1 MPLTQRWTAATILSL
16 KYVVLFLFLHRAHS
30 DDDIHVATT
39 HLTETLLSDF
49 VTDKL
54 SLDAFED
61 SFLDPIQADP
71 DCEDQN
77 CYTPPVTT
85 LEEGDAEDT
94 CSTDFQTDVEEIC
107 TANPPVDKHW
117 GRNPN
122 ILRMRDKL
130 RRSGSGLA
138 GEHNTTR
145 PPIFLI
151 PGLAATRLI
160 AWKFKACPGILS
172 DIKIQ
177 DNVWL
182 NLQILVQAS
191 TLDVSCMKEC
201 IALGVN
207 QSDANDSGGCKLRPD
222 EGLDAISSLSPDGFS
237 SEMLMGGTNTVYAWL
252 IQWLAEHLGY
262 DVSNLIG
269 LPYDWRL
276 TPSKMQE
283 RDGYLANMR
292 RKLEASVSTSQLPGI
307 VVAHSMG
314 NLVFQYFLEWL
325 RAEFRQEAFEG
336 FLKRAAKR
344 ERARQDRLKKTK
356 TNSAST
362 SYLSTMSGWLYS
374 EPQATDAENDEKPDE
389 QDRTLQLRELAKIE
403 GDALWHEWIEKHIWT
418 YVGLAAPL
426 LGAANPLR
434 AVISGENMG
443 MPLTDEAARHM
454 ELSFGSTHTLNPVS
468 TKMGFCDSWDFEKW
482 DEKKMERKHVDVRLA
497 CLDDIV
503 LDIESQENK
512 DIGDPWANFPT
523 LKNLL
528 YKRSD
533 WDSDI
538 PMIQIV
544 EENCTAKE
552 KSPCAVNRT
561 LHVGPR
567 DVQSGRVFEI
577 FNEIWNE
584 PDEPLLVKRNQL
596 KDSFW
601 RDNVKNMLNRTWER
615 PLIKHVIMAYGVD
628 IPTEVGYAYR
638 KRNEER
644 KSSSN
649 EIPNLETVY
658 WETEGGRIEEER
670 VQEGGFLLLKKKPT
684 KRFWKEG
691 HQKHGG
697 DGSVP
702 YLSLAWA
709 QTWLLHSVR
718 ALKHSGEEFAS
729 NPLDHIRI
737 SRRPKGAIEWKEGVE
752 AEAVNDEVQK
762 DLSDT
767 GTSHP
772 HGTKYKPEMIRY
784 FSNGTSRTTGI
795 EYTTSVIEAIGVEHK
810 ETTRNYDILAAVF
823 TDVLQFMH
831 DDFDL
836 I

>member
-1 MPLTQRWTAATILSL
+1 
-16 KYVVLFLFLHRAHS
+16 VLLLLLHIAHS
-30 DDDIHVATT
+30 DDDIKDAKT

-49 VTDKL
+49 VTEKL

-71 DCEDQN
+71 DCEENDQD

-85 LEEGDAEDT
+85 LDEGDAEET

-107 TANPPVDKHW
+107 VANPPVDKHW

-207 QSDANDSGGCKLRPD
+207 QSDANDIGGCKLRPD

-336 FLKRAAKR
+336 FQKRAAKR

-356 TNSAST
+356 TNSASS

-374 EPQATDAENDEKPDE
+374 EPQGTEAENDEKPDE
-389 QDRTLQLRELAKIE
+389 KDRTLQLRELAKIE

-503 LDIESQENK
+503 LDIDSQENK
-512 DIGDPWANFPT
+512 DIGDPWANYAT

-567 DVQSGRVFEI
+567 DVQSG
-577 FNEIWNE
+577 
-584 PDEPLLVKRNQL
+584 
-596 KDSFW
+596 
-601 RDNVKNMLNRTWER
+601 
-615 PLIKHVIMAYGVD
+615 
-628 IPTEVGYAYR
+628 
-638 KRNEER
+638 
-644 KSSSN
+644 KS
-649 EIPNLETVY
+649 
-658 WETEGGRIEEER
+658 
-670 VQEGGFLLLKKKPT
+670 
-684 KRFWKEG
+684 
-691 HQKHGG
+691 
-697 DGSVP
+697 
-702 YLSLAWA
+702 
-709 QTWLLHSVR
+709 
-718 ALKHSGEEFAS
+718 
-729 NPLDHIRI
+729 
-737 SRRPKGAIEWKEGVE
+737 
-752 AEAVNDEVQK
+752 
-762 DLSDT
+762 
-767 GTSHP
+767 
-772 HGTKYKPEMIRY
+772 
-784 FSNGTSRTTGI
+784 
-795 EYTTSVIEAIGVEHK
+795 
-810 ETTRNYDILAAVF
+810 
-823 TDVLQFMH
+823 
-831 DDFDL
+831 
-836 I
+836 

>member
-1 MPLTQRWTAATILSL
+1 MLW
-16 KYVVLFLFLHRAHS
+16 
-30 DDDIHVATT
+30 HVASPEDDFNVAKT
-39 HLTETLLSDF
+39 HLTEALLSDF
-49 VTDKL
+49 MIDKL
-54 SLDAFED
+54 SLDAIED

-71 DCEDQN
+71 DCDQDGQD
-77 CYTPPVTT
+77 CYAPPLTT
-85 LEEGDAEDT
+85 LKEEDSEGSCATE
-94 CSTDFQTDVEEIC
+94 VEEVC
-107 TANPPVDKHW
+107 MANPPADKHW

-201 IALGVN
+201 IALGIN
-207 QSDANDSGGCKLRPD
+207 QSDANDIGGCKLRPD

-292 RKLEASVSTSQLPGI
+292 RKLEASVSTSKLPGI

-336 FLKRAAKR
+336 FQKRAAKR
-344 ERARQDRLKKTK
+344 EKARLDRLQRAKQKV
-356 TNSAST
+356 ASN
-362 SYLSTMSGWLYS
+362 SYLSAMTGWLSS
-374 EPQATDAENDEKPDE
+374 EAPGEAEDTASSEDKGDEK
-389 QDRTLQLRELAKIE
+389 DRIQQLRELAKIE
-403 GDALWHEWIEKHIWT
+403 GDALWYEWIEKHIWT

-497 CLDDIV
+497 CLDDI
-503 LDIESQENK
+503 LIDIESQQNK
-512 DIGDPWANFPT
+512 HDVDPWANFPT

-528 YKRSD
+528 LKRSD

-538 PMIQIV
+538 PMIQIID
-544 EENCTAKE
+544 ENCTAKE
-552 KSPCAVNRT
+552 KSPCAINRT
-561 LHVGPR
+561 LDIGPR
-567 DVQSGRVFEI
+567 DVQSG
-577 FNEIWNE
+577 
-584 PDEPLLVKRNQL
+584 
-596 KDSFW
+596 
-601 RDNVKNMLNRTWER
+601 
-615 PLIKHVIMAYGVD
+615 
-628 IPTEVGYAYR
+628 
-638 KRNEER
+638 
-644 KSSSN
+644 KSKTHS
-649 EIPNLETVY
+649 
-658 WETEGGRIEEER
+658 
-670 VQEGGFLLLKKKPT
+670 LLL
-684 KRFWKEG
+684 
-691 HQKHGG
+691 
-697 DGSVP
+697 
-702 YLSLAWA
+702 
-709 QTWLLHSVR
+709 
-718 ALKHSGEEFAS
+718 
-729 NPLDHIRI
+729 
-737 SRRPKGAIEWKEGVE
+737 
-752 AEAVNDEVQK
+752 AV
-762 DLSDT
+762 
-767 GTSHP
+767 
-772 HGTKYKPEMIRY
+772 I
-784 FSNGTSRTTGI
+784 F
-795 EYTTSVIEAIGVEHK
+795 
-810 ETTRNYDILAAVF
+810 
-823 TDVLQFMH
+823 DV
-831 DDFDL
+831 
-836 I
+836 